1 MYVTQSIMITN
12 TFLCLKTLFSI
23 LIVFHT
29 LACCWIYLG
38 AASGGWRELLLFEH
52 QKNNVG
58 AIYVY
63 AFYFVSTTATTI
75 GYGDITGQLYNEKLF
90 CLLLQFVGILTFAA
104 ITGNIRRIKHE
115 PKLQDVIN
123 MRVKKVE

>member
-75 GYGDITGQLYNEKLF
+75 GYGDITGQLYNDFEPPTVSEKYPEHTAI
-90 CLLLQFVGILTFAA
+90 QFRSKMHRAGDKA
-104 ITGNIRRIKHE
+104 GGRK
-115 PKLQDVIN
+115 
-123 MRVKKVE
+123 